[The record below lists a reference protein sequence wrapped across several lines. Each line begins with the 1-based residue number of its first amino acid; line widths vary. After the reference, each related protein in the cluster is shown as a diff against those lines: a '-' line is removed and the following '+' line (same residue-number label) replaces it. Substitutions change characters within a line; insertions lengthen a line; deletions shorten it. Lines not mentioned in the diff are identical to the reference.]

1 MPPDA
6 AMPMEMTQRMMQG
19 FYGPDGL
26 VTRMAVSGN
35 KAISTTGHPALMAKA
50 IRQTLGGA
58 GDLAR
63 QKPVAEALARVP
75 ARSTAVMLVSC
86 PAYAYAL
93 DVNLAE
99 PLLAALPPERQK
111 TLKAVPRPRIDPP
124 APGDLAV
131 LSIQV
136 QDRAVRFQMDVPQ
149 SEIARTVPYLRHL
162 YADMLFDF
170 FNIGFESA
178 RKRGMMMTPGMEPGM
193 DRPRAFDNE
202 PTAPI
207 KPNFRPDA

>member
-1 MPPDA
+1 
-6 AMPMEMTQRMMQG
+6 
-19 FYGPDGL
+19 
-26 VTRMAVSGN
+26 
-35 KAISTTGHPALMAKA
+35 MAKA

-58 GDLAR
+58 GDLTR
-63 QKPVAEALARVP
+63 QKAVAEALARVP

-124 APGDLAV
+124 VPGDLAV

-136 QDRAVRFQMDVPQ
+136 QERAVRFQMDVPQ
-149 SEIARTVPYLRHL
+149 SEIARTVPYLRYL

-178 RKRGMMMTPGMEPGM
+178 RQRGMMPPGMEGPGM
-193 DRPRAFDNE
+193 QGPGMFEKGPPPA
-202 PTAPI
+202 I